1 MPTYEYACRS
11 CGEHLEVVQ
20 SFRDDALTT
29 CPNCQGE
36 LRKVFSAAGIIF
48 KGSGWH
54 IKDYAGKSGSASTPA
69 TATGKDGGADSSG
82 ADSSSKDSS
91 SGEGTSG
98 TRTSVETSSGDKGSS
113 SKSGGGSSATAESA

>member
-20 SFRDDALTT
+20 SFKDDALTT
-29 CPNCQGE
+29 CPSCQGE

-54 IKDYAGKSGSASTPA
+54 VKDYASKSTSTTAAAGDTSSSEGSGSSDA
-69 TATGKDGGADSSG
+69 GSSG
-82 ADSSSKDSS
+82 DSTSSSTSSSKGSDTSS
-91 SGEGTSG
+91 S
-98 TRTSVETSSGDKGSS
+98 SS
-113 SKSGGGSSATAESA
+113 SSEKSA